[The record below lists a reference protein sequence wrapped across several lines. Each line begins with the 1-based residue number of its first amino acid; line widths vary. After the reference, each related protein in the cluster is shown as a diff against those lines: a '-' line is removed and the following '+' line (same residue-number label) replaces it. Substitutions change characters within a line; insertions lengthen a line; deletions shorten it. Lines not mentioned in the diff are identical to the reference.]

1 MYFSTMESMSL
12 MLFEYSL
19 GFGGM
24 GGGGGGGGGRRS
36 RRYLKSMIVA
46 MKMTANL
53 GKSHLIPCGL
63 SVREETIIDLLLM
76 YPWGL
81 R

>member
-12 MLFEYSL
+12 MLFECSL

-24 GGGGGGGGGRRS
+24 GSGGNTGGREPVRH
-36 RRYLKSMIVA
+36 LGSMIVA

-53 GKSHLIPCGL
+53 GKSHLIPCDK
-63 SVREETIIDLLLM
+63 SVREETIVDLLLM
-76 YPWGL
+76 YPWVL